1 MVRFS
6 TALNSI
12 ASRQVKEMPV
22 DSTTLDVAIEFL
34 AKLSGGLKR
43 GEKMVRKLLN
53 LARRA
58 HQRSGRAFVM
68 LNVGATLCGFHVD
81 SVTDIPDV
89 GGRMWRMT
97 YEKNGAELVWLE
109 RDDEVKTFVIAFK
122 TLPEDDTGVAHILE
136 HSVLSGSEKYPVKS
150 PFGEMRKSSVRVFM
164 NAMTSRDATYY
175 PFSTRNDVDYLNLA
189 DVYLDAVFHPLT
201 LKDPSAFRQEGW
213 HYEWDKAKR
222 ELSVNGVVFNEMKGV
237 FALPERRA
245 YRELTSALY
254 PDIVYGHDSGG
265 RPEKIP
271 DLTYEKYCAFHKRFY
286 HPSNAR
292 IFIDGKVH
300 IKDVLAKLDSYL
312 SGFDRLDVKADIPSQ
327 KPVEVRL
334 RIPYESAKCENKAI
348 LVEGWSVGLAAD
360 PVYCHALDILTD
372 YLCGSNEAPLKK
384 ALLEKKLCRDVS
396 MDRIDY
402 REMPLYIILKDTSE
416 EKLDECRKT
425 IRDILADVCKKGF
438 DKKRLNALIN
448 RDEFSERELNTTRP
462 KGLIF
467 FSRALRRWLYGGDP
481 AAALSLSNIYTK
493 LRADVDNGKFETILR
508 ERILANRHHA
518 EVVMSPDAGLEKRRI
533 AENKA
538 RMDAVRDAMKDAD
551 LDRLAEDVAKLKEY
565 QQRKDSPEDI
575 AKIPRLRSSELSQA
589 GIPVSGEVQ
598 KENDVVRI
606 KTKTT
611 ADGVFYLSMYFPM
624 DDFAE
629 DELLKMPLFAKLLG
643 KLRTSRHSALDLQT
657 EIAGN
662 VGRISYSTASTARGR
677 YFKVSVASLI
687 ERKDAAIGLLKEV
700 LLDTCFEDKPE
711 IEAVLRQKQLAAE
724 RDVSRDGRNLALCY
738 AKRGI
743 GERWM
748 ASDLLHGERQ
758 LRWLQGATA
767 DERLMNWYANVPSRL
782 FRKNGMVVSY
792 TDNLADETVNGLLS
806 SFGDRVAEKREIPI
820 AANNLNG
827 FSIDGDTGFAAWV
840 ARLPDGVAA
849 NGAMRVAAK
858 ILSLEYLHNEVRE
871 IGGAYGAMMRVTPEG
886 LVECFSYRD
895 PNPGR
900 SLQKMN
906 GLGGALRRFV
916 ETGAD
921 IDRYIVATIASM
933 EPYRS
938 PADEASR
945 AVELFVENR
954 DGEDVERVRRE
965 VLATTKDQLLEF
977 ADLLDKITAARTTC
991 VVGGDRQVADMG
1003 EGQIQPIMKVKEIAC
1018 ESL

>member
-1 MVRFS
+1 MSGLLSMITVG
-6 TALNSI
+6 
-12 ASRQVKEMPV
+12 V
-22 DSTTLDVAIEFL
+22 TL
-34 AKLSGGLKR
+34 S
-43 GEKMVRKLLN
+43 
-53 LARRA
+53 
-58 HQRSGRAFVM
+58 
-68 LNVGATLCGFHVD
+68 GFHVD

-136 HSVLSGSEKYPVKS
+136 HSVLAGSAKYPVKS

-175 PFSTRNDVDYLNLA
+175 PFSTRNDTDYLNLA

-271 DLTYEKYCAFHKRFY
+271 ELTYEKYCAFHRRFY

-292 IFIDGKVH
+292 IFIDGKVQ

-312 SGFDRLDVKADIPSQ
+312 SGFDRLDVNADIPSQ
-327 KPVEVRL
+327 KPIEVTL
-334 RIPYESAKCENKAI
+334 RIPYESAKCESKTI

-360 PVYCHALDILTD
+360 PVYCHALDVLTE

-384 ALLEKKLCRDVS
+384 ALLENKLCRDVS

-402 REMPLYIILKDTSE
+402 REIPLYIILKDTSE
-416 EKLDECRKT
+416 DKLDECRKAL
-425 IRDILADVCKKGF
+425 RDTLADICEKGF

-481 AAALSLSNIYTK
+481 ATALSLSDIYAK
-493 LRADVDNGKFETILR
+493 LRAGVDNGMFETIMR

-551 LDRLAEDVAKLKEY
+551 LDRLAEDVTKLKEY

-575 AKIPRLRSSELSQA
+575 AKIPRLRSSELSQT

-598 KENDVVRI
+598 NVNGVAHI

-611 ADGVFYLSMYFPM
+611 ADGAFYLVLYFPM
-624 DDFAE
+624 DCFTE

-643 KLRTSRHSALDLQT
+643 KLRTSKHSALELQT

-662 VGRISYSTASTARGR
+662 VGRISYSTVSTARGR
-677 YFKVSVASLI
+677 YFKVSVASLLKNK
-687 ERKDAAIGLLKEV
+687 EATVELLKEV
-700 LLDTCFEDKPE
+700 LFETRFEDKHE
-711 IEAVLRQKQLAAE
+711 IEAILRQKQLAAE
-724 RDVSRDGRNLALCY
+724 RDVSRDGRDLALRY

-758 LRWLQGATA
+758 LRWLQGASA
-767 DERLMNWYANVPSRL
+767 DTELMDWYAHVPSRL

-792 TDNLADETVNGLLS
+792 TDNLADESVGELLA
-806 SFGDRVAEKREIPI
+806 SFGGDAAENREISI
-820 AANNLNG
+820 YANNLNG

-840 ARLPDGVAA
+840 AKLPDGVKE

-858 ILSLEYLHNEVRE
+858 ILSLEYLHNEIRE
-871 IGGAYGAMMRVTPEG
+871 IGGAYGVMMRVTPEG
-886 LVECFSYRD
+886 MVECLSYRD
-895 PNPGR
+895 PNPVR

-906 GLGGALRRFV
+906 GLGRALRRFI
-916 ETGAD
+916 ESGAD

-945 AVELFVENR
+945 AVELYVDGR
-954 DGEDVERVRRE
+954 DGADVERVRRE
-965 VLATTKDQLLEF
+965 VLATNKEQLLEF
-977 ADLLDKITAARTTC
+977 AALLEKISVTATTC
-991 VVGGDRQVADMG
+991 VVGGNKQIGGICAD
-1003 EGQIQPIMKVKEIAC
+1003 QIQPIMKVKEDC
-1018 ESL
+1018 L

>member
-1 MVRFS
+1 
-6 TALNSI
+6 
-12 ASRQVKEMPV
+12 
-22 DSTTLDVAIEFL
+22 
-34 AKLSGGLKR
+34 
-43 GEKMVRKLLN
+43 
-53 LARRA
+53 
-58 HQRSGRAFVM
+58 M
-68 LNVGATLCGFHVD
+68 LNVGSAICGFHVD
-81 SVTDIPDV
+81 SVTDVPDV

-97 YEKNGAELVWLE
+97 YEKNDAELVWLE

-136 HSVLSGSEKYPVKS
+136 HSVLAGSEKYPVKS
-150 PFGEMRKSSVRVFM
+150 PFDEMRKSSVRVFM

-271 DLTYEKYCAFHKRFY
+271 ELTYEKYCAFHRRFY

-292 IFIDGKVH
+292 IFIDGKVQ

-312 SGFDRLDVKADIPSQ
+312 SGFDRLGVMADIPDQ
-327 KPVEVRL
+327 KPIDVKL
-334 RIPYESAKCENKAI
+334 RIPYESAKCENKTI

-360 PVYCHALDILTD
+360 PVYCHALDVLTD

-402 REMPLYIILKDTSE
+402 REIPLYIILKDTSE
-416 EKLDECRKT
+416 DKLDECRKT
-425 IRDILADVCKKGF
+425 IRDTLTDVCEKGF

-481 AAALSLSNIYTK
+481 AAALSLSDIYAK
-493 LRADVDNGKFETILR
+493 LRAGVDNGMFETIVR
-508 ERILANRHHA
+508 NKVISNGHHA
-518 EVVMSPDAGLEKRRI
+518 EIVMSPDAGLEKRRI

-538 RMDAVRDAMKDAD
+538 RMDAARDAMKDAD

-598 KENDVVRI
+598 NVNGVAHI

-611 ADGVFYLSMYFPM
+611 ADGVFYLVLYFPM
-624 DDFAE
+624 DGFTE

-643 KLRTSRHSALDLQT
+643 KLRTSRHSALELQT

-662 VGRISYSTASTARGR
+662 VGRISYSTVSATRGR
-677 YFKVSVASLI
+677 YFKVSVASLLKNKEATI
-687 ERKDAAIGLLKEV
+687 ELLKEV
-700 LLDTCFEDKPE
+700 LFDTRFEDKHE

-724 RDVSRDGRNLALCY
+724 RDVSRDGRDLALRY

-748 ASDLLHGERQ
+748 ASDLLHGECQ
-758 LRWLQGATA
+758 LRWLQGSSA
-767 DERLMNWYANVPSRL
+767 DAELMNWYVNVPSRL

-792 TDNLADETVNGLLS
+792 TDNLADESVSELLA
-806 SFGDRVAEKREIPI
+806 SFGGGAVEKKEISI
-820 AANNLNG
+820 HANNLIG

-840 ARLPDGVAA
+840 AKLPEGIKE

-871 IGGAYGAMMRVTPEG
+871 IGGAYGVMMRVTPEG
-886 LVECFSYRD
+886 MVECLSYRD
-895 PNPGR
+895 PNPVR

-906 GLGGALRRFV
+906 GLGRALRSFI
-916 ETGAD
+916 ESGAD

-945 AVELFVENR
+945 AVELFVDGR
-954 DGEDVERVRRE
+954 DGADVERVRRE
-965 VLATTKDQLLEF
+965 VLATNKEQLLEF
-977 ADLLDKITAARTTC
+977 AALLEKISVTATTC
-991 VVGGDRQVADMG
+991 VVGGNKQIGGICAD
-1003 EGQIQPIMKVKEIAC
+1003 QIQPIMKIKED
-1018 ESL
+1018 

>member
-1 MVRFS
+1 MSGLLSMITVG
-6 TALNSI
+6 
-12 ASRQVKEMPV
+12 V
-22 DSTTLDVAIEFL
+22 TL
-34 AKLSGGLKR
+34 S
-43 GEKMVRKLLN
+43 
-53 LARRA
+53 
-58 HQRSGRAFVM
+58 
-68 LNVGATLCGFHVD
+68 GFHVD
-81 SVTDIPDV
+81 SVIDVPDV
-89 GGRMWRMT
+89 GGRLWRMT

-136 HSVLSGSEKYPVKS
+136 HSVLAGSEKYPVKS

-213 HYEWDKAKR
+213 HYEWNKPKR

-271 DLTYEKYCAFHKRFY
+271 ELTYEKYRAFHQRFY

-292 IFIDGKVH
+292 IFIDGKVQV
-300 IKDVLAKLDSYL
+300 KDVLAKLDSYL
-312 SGFDRLDVKADIPSQ
+312 AGFDRLDVKANIPPQ
-327 KPVEVRL
+327 KPVEVQLRL
-334 RIPYESAKCENKAI
+334 PYESAKCENKTI
-348 LVEGWSVGLAAD
+348 LVEGWSVGLVTD
-360 PVYCHALDILTD
+360 PVYCHALDVLAE

-384 ALLEKKLCRDVS
+384 MLLEKNLCRDVS

-402 REMPLYIILKDTSE
+402 HEIPLYIVLKDTSDD
-416 EKLDECRKT
+416 KLDECRTT
-425 IRDILADVCKKGF
+425 IRKTLQDICEKGF
-438 DKKRLNALIN
+438 DRKRLNALIN

-467 FSRALRRWLYGGDP
+467 FSRAFRRWLYGGDP
-481 AAALSLSNIYTK
+481 AAALSLTGIYSK
-493 LRADVDNGKFETILR
+493 LRAGVDSGMFETILR

-518 EVVMSPDAGLEKRRI
+518 EVVLFPDAGLEKRRI

-565 QQRKDSPEDI
+565 QKRKDSPEDI
-575 AKIPRLRSSELSQA
+575 AKIPRLRSSELSQI
-589 GIPVSGEVQ
+589 GIPISGEVQ
-598 KENDVVRI
+598 KENGVVRI

-611 ADGVFYLSMYFPM
+611 ADGVFYLAMYFPI
-624 DDFAE
+624 DGFTE
-629 DELLKMPLFAKLLG
+629 DELLKMPLFARLLG
-643 KLRTSRHSALDLQT
+643 KLRTSKRSALELQT
-657 EIAGN
+657 EIAAT
-662 VGRISYSTASTARGR
+662 VGRISYSTVSTGRGR

-687 ERKDAAIGLLKEV
+687 EGKDATIGLLKEV
-700 LLDTCFEDKPE
+700 LFDTCFEDRPE
-711 IEAVLRQKQLAAE
+711 MEAVLRQKQLAAE
-724 RDVSRDGRNLALCY
+724 RDVSRDGRDLALSY

-748 ASDLLHGERQ
+748 VSDLLHGERQ
-758 LRWLQGATA
+758 LRWLQGTSA
-767 DERLMNWYANVPSRL
+767 DAELMNWYANLATRL
-782 FRKNGMVVSY
+782 FRKRGMVVSY
-792 TDNLADETVNGLLS
+792 TDNLADESVNELLT
-806 SFGDRVAEKREIPI
+806 SFGSDVVEKREIPI
-820 AANNLNG
+820 AANNLSG

-840 ARLPDGVAA
+840 AKLPDGVTE

-858 ILSLEYLHNEVRE
+858 ILSLEYLHNEIRE
-871 IGGAYGAMMRVTPEG
+871 IGGAYGAMMRVTPDG
-886 LVECFSYRD
+886 LVECLSYRD
-895 PNPGR
+895 PDPAR
-900 SLQKMN
+900 SLRKMN
-906 GLGGALRRFV
+906 GIGEALRRFV
-916 ETGAD
+916 ESGVD

-945 AVELFVENR
+945 AVELFVDGR
-954 DGEDVERVRRE
+954 DAADVERVRRE
-965 VLATTKDQLLEF
+965 VLATNREQLLEF
-977 ADLLDKITAARTTC
+977 AVLLEKISATATSC
-991 VVGGDRQVADMG
+991 VVGGDKQVGGICA
-1003 EGQIQPIMKVKEIAC
+1003 EQIQPIMKFKEDC
-1018 ESL
+1018 L

>member
-1 MVRFS
+1 
-6 TALNSI
+6 
-12 ASRQVKEMPV
+12 
-22 DSTTLDVAIEFL
+22 
-34 AKLSGGLKR
+34 
-43 GEKMVRKLLN
+43 
-53 LARRA
+53 
-58 HQRSGRAFVM
+58 M
-68 LNVGATLCGFHVD
+68 LNVGSAICGFHVD
-81 SVTDIPDV
+81 SVTDVPDV

-136 HSVLSGSEKYPVKS
+136 HSVLAGSEKYPVKS
-150 PFGEMRKSSVRVFM
+150 PFDEMRKSSVRVFM

-271 DLTYEKYCAFHKRFY
+271 ELTYEKYCAFHRRFY

-292 IFIDGKVH
+292 IFIDGKVQ

-327 KPVEVRL
+327 KPIEVTL
-334 RIPYESAKCENKAI
+334 RIPYESAKCENKTI
-348 LVEGWSVGLAAD
+348 LVKGWSVGLAAD
-360 PVYCHALDILTD
+360 PVYCHALDVLTD

-384 ALLEKKLCRDVS
+384 ALLEKKLCREVS

-402 REMPLYIILKDTSE
+402 REIPLYIILKDTSE
-416 EKLDECRKT
+416 DKLDECRKT
-425 IRDILADVCKKGF
+425 IRDALADVCEKGF

-481 AAALSLSNIYTK
+481 AAALSLSDIYAK
-493 LRADVDNGKFETILR
+493 LRAGVDNGMFETILR

-533 AENKA
+533 AENMA

-598 KENDVVRI
+598 NVNGVAHI

-611 ADGVFYLSMYFPM
+611 ADGVFYLVLYFPM
-624 DDFAE
+624 DGFTE
-629 DELLKMPLFAKLLG
+629 DELLKMPLLAKLLG
-643 KLRTSRHSALDLQT
+643 KLRTSKHSALELQT

-662 VGRISYSTASTARGR
+662 VGRISYSTVSAARGR
-677 YFKVSVASLI
+677 YFKVSVASLLKNK
-687 ERKDAAIGLLKEV
+687 EATVELLKEV
-700 LLDTCFEDKPE
+700 LFETRFEDKHE
-711 IEAVLRQKQLAAE
+711 IEAILRQKQLAAE
-724 RDVSRDGRNLALCY
+724 RDVSRDGRDLALRY

-748 ASDLLHGERQ
+748 ASDLLHGECQ
-758 LRWLQGATA
+758 LRWLQGSSA
-767 DERLMNWYANVPSRL
+767 DAEFMKWYANVPSRL

-792 TDNLADETVNGLLS
+792 TDNLADESVSELLA
-806 SFGDRVAEKREIPI
+806 SFGGGAVEKREISI
-820 AANNLNG
+820 HANNLNG

-840 ARLPDGVAA
+840 AKLPDGIKE

-871 IGGAYGAMMRVTPEG
+871 IGGAYGVMMRVTPEG
-886 LVECFSYRD
+886 MVECLSYRD
-895 PNPGR
+895 PNPVR

-906 GLGGALRRFV
+906 ELGRALRSFI
-916 ETGAD
+916 ESGAD

-945 AVELFVENR
+945 AVELFVDGR
-954 DGEDVERVRRE
+954 DGADVERVRRE
-965 VLATTKDQLLEF
+965 VLATDKEQLLEF
-977 ADLLDKITAARTTC
+977 AALLEKISATATTC
-991 VVGGDRQVADMG
+991 VVGGNKQVGGICA
-1003 EGQIQPIMKVKEIAC
+1003 EQIQPIMKIKED
-1018 ESL
+1018 